1 VSLRVARCAISATV
15 RIVLGRVTGALVGV
29 VALLT
34 PGSAWG
40 NGRFPAANQIVLS
53 PSDPNVVLVRTT
65 YGILPSS
72 DHGTTWAFL
81 CEEALGISQMAI
93 VDPALALTAGDALV
107 AGLRYGGLNVSTD
120 TGCNWR
126 CAGEQLAGEWI
137 VDVAVRPN
145 APHTVVALT
154 STLLD
159 AGGGQHVQAFQSV
172 DDGAT
177 WTPLGMPLDPSI
189 QVTTIEVAASDPH
202 RLYVS
207 ATRGF
212 GPQRTASLF
221 VSIDDGTTWT
231 EHVTPLDTALEVSV
245 YIAGVDPLDADR
257 VYLRTQG
264 KSRLLVTLDAGQS
277 FQIPLVFEGQMLGF
291 ALSPDG
297 SKVFAGGDVDG
308 LMVGDRASMSFASQ
322 PSIVLGSDGGPT
334 KLYVQCLATR
344 GSELWACADESNGFI
359 AGVST
364 DDGATFA
371 PKLHLNSVRAPIR
384 CCASAPGALACGADS
399 GGAQCSGDPFTS
411 LCLNVGC
418 AGDGMWDA
426 AAAACSDAEAAAPST
441 AGPTEKVGH
450 RGASACGC
458 VLAPSRSDGALDT
471 LGLLCAGALRRVVRR
486 RAPDRLACKRA
497 SRTTRT
503 RGMR

>member
-1 VSLRVARCAISATV
+1 MFTMAM
-15 RIVLGRVTGALVGV
+15 
-29 VALLT
+29 LLAA
-34 PGSAWG
+34 GSAWG
-40 NGRFPAANQIVLS
+40 NGRFPSTNRIVLS
-53 PSDPNVVLVRTT
+53 PSDPNVVIVRST

-81 CEEALGISQMAI
+81 CEEALGISQMAV
-93 VDPALALTAGDALV
+93 VDPALALTAGHALV
-107 AGLRYGGLNVSTD
+107 AGLRPGGLNVSND

-126 CAGEQLAGEWI
+126 CAGDQLAGEWI

-145 APHTVVALT
+145 APHSVVALT
-154 STLLD
+154 STLLK
-159 AGGGQHVQAFQSV
+159 AGGGEHAQAFESV

-177 WTPLGMPLDPSI
+177 WTPLGTPLDPSI

-221 VSIDDGTTWT
+221 VSMDDGATWT
-231 EHVTPLDTALEVSV
+231 EHVTPLDIALEVSL

-257 VYLRTQG
+257 VYLRTEG
-264 KSRLLVTLDAGQS
+264 KSRLFVTRDAGQS
-277 FQIPLVFEGQMLGF
+277 FQIPLVFDGQMLGF
-291 ALSPDG
+291 ALSADG

-308 LMVGDRASMSFASQ
+308 LMVGDRANLSFASQ
-322 PSIVLGSDGGPT
+322 PSIVLGGDGGPA
-334 KLYVQCLATR
+334 KLYIQCLATR

-384 CCASAPGALACGADS
+384 CCASVPGALACGADS
-399 GGAQCSGDPFTS
+399 GGAQCSGDPFTN

-418 AGDGMWDA
+418 ESTPDA
-426 AAAACSDAEAAAPST
+426 AAAACSNADAAAPST
-441 AGPTEKVGH
+441 AEPTEKVGH
-450 RGASACGC
+450 RAASACGC
-458 VLAPSRSDGALDT
+458 TLAPSQSRGALGT
-471 LGLLCAGALRRVVRR
+471 LGLLYAGALRRVVRR
-486 RAPDRLACKRA
+486 RAPDRSASGRA
-497 SRTTRT
+497 SRATRT
-503 RGMR
+503 RGMH